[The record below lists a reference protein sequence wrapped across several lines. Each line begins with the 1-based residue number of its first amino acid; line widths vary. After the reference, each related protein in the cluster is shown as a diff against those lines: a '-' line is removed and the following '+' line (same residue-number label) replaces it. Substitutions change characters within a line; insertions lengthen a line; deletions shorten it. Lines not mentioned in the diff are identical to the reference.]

1 MARGMATKNTKSHE
15 NETGA
20 SLCYA
25 QLDVRFVSWLPVPV
39 AEVARLPGWSTGS
52 LATSATNHC
61 SGSRQTSGLVHRKS
75 GDFRYEPLARNLR
88 NGHLL
93 AGGLGAGV
101 EGLDDGIA

>member
-52 LATSATNHC
+52 LATSATDHWPGTYEMDISCIEPQKGAHRELNHTGLRSAPAGRGC
-61 SGSRQTSGLVHRKS
+61 SSR
-75 GDFRYEPLARNLR
+75 
-88 NGHLL
+88 
-93 AGGLGAGV
+93 
-101 EGLDDGIA
+101 